1 MATHV
6 IDPATWRGQYPE
18 FAGLVDATVTAYV
31 SMASVHLS
39 PDDGLILSGSAVDLA
54 LGLMTA
60 HIAKLMT
67 MAAAG
72 NSGAPV
78 TSASEG
84 AVSVSM
90 VAPPAKSGWQFWMA
104 QTPYGQMLW
113 ALLAATTAGG
123 FVVGGLPERS
133 AFRKVGGVW

>member
-104 QTPYGQMLW
+104 QTPYGLS
-113 ALLAATTAGG
+113 LIHI
-123 FVVGGLPERS
+123 
-133 AFRKVGGVW
+133 